1 MIQHFNTKE
10 FACMAEARAYYLNQG
25 YKTSDETADSYL
37 MVKFNPVCTEVLIEK
52 EGFLK
57 VVAKEYRV

>member
-1 MIQHFNTKE
+1 MLKHFMTKE
-10 FACMAEARAYYLNQG
+10 FACMADARAHYLKQG
-25 YKTSDETADSYL
+25 YTTSDEAADSYL
-37 MVKFNPVCTEVLIEK
+37 MVKFEPCCLEVLIEK